1 MDISVKEKF
10 NNAFKLHGSGKTDEA
25 EKLYLEILQETPEN
39 YEVLNLLGILY
50 FTQNELS
57 KAEEYIVKAISLKKD
72 AYFYENLAKVYEK
85 KKDYVSEIKILNE
98 AVEYTNCGFEIYFLL
113 GLAYKNNIQYEDAE
127 TAYLKALELNP
138 ESEKACFNLATVY
151 WFVNKPNRRGHT
163 LTKSFEIKLQA
174 N

>member
-57 KAEEYIVKAISLKKD
+57 KAEEYIVKSISLKKD
-72 AYFYENLAKVYEK
+72 AYFY
-85 KKDYVSEIKILNE
+85 
-98 AVEYTNCGFEIYFLL
+98 
-113 GLAYKNNIQYEDAE
+113 
-127 TAYLKALELNP
+127 
-138 ESEKACFNLATVY
+138 
-151 WFVNKPNRRGHT
+151 
-163 LTKSFEIKLQA
+163 
-174 N
+174 